1 MQVVLH
7 TLSTVYSVLFVIACH
22 SMLHPACEHME
33 DRFSQV
39 RPAEVPCLPQPTSLH
54 CVYMQRFLHSLQR
67 LVDLC
72 GACAADNGAAGVVEE
87 VGQTAGSTDQQRL
100 GPGER
105 AARLA
110 STCGEERGW
119 VGCRRDGRRDRDSR
133 GTSTMSSIN
142 DWKEVEEGCS
152 GVLREKRGT

>member
-7 TLSTVYSVLFVIACH
+7 TLVLFSTVRH
-22 SMLHPACEHME
+22 
-33 DRFSQV
+33 
-39 RPAEVPCLPQPTSLH
+39 CLPFNASSCVRAYGGQILTSEAGRGPLSPSAYQPPLRVH
-54 CVYMQRFLHSLQR
+54 ADFLHYLQR
-67 LVDLC
+67 LVYLC

-110 STCGEERGW
+110 STCGEDRGW
-119 VGCRRDGRRDRDSR
+119 VGCRRDGRRGRDSR

-142 DWKEVEEGCS
+142 DRKEGEEGSS
-152 GVLREKRGT
+152 GGS